1 MVIRDLVSFS
11 EEKYFNGAVQTE
23 WFYDPDKAEKVAN
36 SYVFHGPK
44 YFGVSSQDVLQN
56 SHRLID
62 TASFAKL
69 ICDKLYSDTPSIT
82 NNFIMTI
89 AGYGTGKSHL
99 AVCLGCLFSGIQPL
113 TSKITDNI
121 IQADREAG
129 MFIDQLNNKKN
140 IVIVLNGM
148 NNFNLDAAI
157 LKSSRLFLKTN
168 GITDDILQ
176 GLTKSYD
183 IAKHFVDKNYS
194 VYQQSF
200 EEFAE
205 HFGVAIKGLKLK
217 SFLIENVESSSDALR
232 IINSVYS
239 EVTGDSIHWD
249 RGISAGDILS
259 LLQDKLCGNGKP
271 FNKILILFDEF
282 GRYIEYAAANPA
294 IAGDASLQQVFEA
307 VQSANG
313 KIIFT
318 GFIQNEL
325 SAYLARIEKTSNIIR
340 YVGRYSNSE
349 KLYLSTNFE
358 TILASLL
365 NKNESSGFSSVIDTA
380 LERYERFHSNIFEA
394 LGRWDRST
402 QKKGVWT
409 IPSLYNNVILKGCY
423 PLHPITTWLLS
434 NASAWMQ
441 QRSTIT
447 FAAEMVANISESE
460 IVGTWLPY
468 VYPIDIVDSS
478 IYNEMLN
485 SEEKGLVQSQSCM
498 LYRDILLKIG
508 NKLSECELKAL
519 KSILIINVGGFNLRS
534 KEDAI
539 VAIRYCSN
547 LREEDIIPALKSL
560 EDLHGVIAFDES
572 SNTYD
577 LIAEA
582 SGFNEFKRIYAKYR
596 LGTVATIDD
605 LDSDLLKDTGLVGT
619 VETSF
624 AQEHSISSSEWVF
637 EKRLVDASNID
648 ATYIRSIQKAIED
661 NYTGE
666 DPRGFLLF
674 AYCNNNSDTAIK
686 RISYLYKASDLKA
699 CPVIILFLD
708 DADGAVIDALTI
720 KKTIS
725 KFSQND
731 QARFQKHITGQIR
744 SQNKK
749 IIQALSRMMAARTQI
764 TEDGL
769 SVFSGRLNTLCSS
782 SFNELYSKT
791 PPFSFD
797 GFQNKQTTQA
807 KKYLSNICIKLF
819 DRTLMNIQ
827 SYQSLTQDEKN
838 RVKSC
843 LSVGISTSW
852 QVFDSKCNLVHPD
865 HPIIAEIYDRITDG
879 IPDDT
884 PVAMMSLFEEYMRPP
899 YGLNI
904 NAVSLLLFYYIAERG
919 SALYCYYGQEK
930 LQAPHLSDKIFK
942 GGKLQPAELKKI
954 RIQANN
960 NGCEDALAE
969 ACKAASNCV
978 SIDLFPKHKRII
990 DTIVSQ
996 EGVSDSNQMLL
1007 AKTTIR
1013 LDTGISLL
1021 GQVNEKIQKIKSLI
1035 TEAKKSFVIHKYIK
1049 VLDYFID
1056 FTKPLSDEYEFT
1068 GSEQLIERVETIE
1081 NEARALLETQYPSAI
1096 AKLKC
1101 DITQLSQVKGLYK
1114 KIAETLLQ
1122 NGYDAFAKLTKE
1134 KIQTLEIELIAKQK
1148 YESQLAQVKQ
1158 DIAMC
1163 SDLSMFTYVKLQE
1176 TETKMNNWIWYF
1188 TSAEDLPASV
1198 RKPVIES
1205 IKNVIK
1211 SVLTQKESLI
1221 RQINECIDA
1230 ISLVTTLADLQG
1242 IRKQI
1247 SSLLEKKY
1255 DLEHEEQLNKHLASV
1270 QERIDA
1276 IDAFPNNLDDL
1287 YALRNKLDKQ
1297 SDPVYVYELNKRMQ
1311 ELEASQKEWLLA
1323 TINPIERSLGTYTAS
1338 DCVSWIEKTELLPDY
1353 LSSHHKQLYKRTKDK
1368 VVERLHTCR
1377 IDGVVTMFNSLSP
1390 EERKECLSLLIN
1402 QGHIN

>member
-1 MVIRDLVSFS
+1 MKVKDLVSFS

-23 WFYDPDKAEKVAN
+23 WFYDPAKAEQVAT

-56 SHRLID
+56 SHRLVD
-62 TASFAKL
+62 TATFTQL
-69 ICDKLYSDTPSIT
+69 ICDKLYGDAPAIT

-113 TSKITDNI
+113 SSRI
-121 IQADREAG
+121 IDHIKQADQKVGTTIE
-129 MFIDQLNNKKN
+129 QLNNKKN

-148 NNFNLDAAI
+148 NNFNLDAAV
-157 LKSSRLFLKTN
+157 LKCTRSFLRAN
-168 GITDDILQ
+168 GIDDGVLRD
-176 GLTKSYD
+176 LTKSYD
-183 IAKHFVDKNYS
+183 IAKHFVEKNYT

-200 EEFAE
+200 EQSAKNS
-205 HFGVAIKGLKLK
+205 GVMFHGTKLK
-217 SFLIENVESSSDALR
+217 SFLIDNVEGSSDALR
-232 IINSVYS
+232 IINTVYS
-239 EVTGDSIHWD
+239 EVTGASIHWD

-259 LLQDKLCGNGKP
+259 LLEEKLCGNEKP

-294 IAGDASLQQVFEA
+294 IAGDASLQQMFEA

-313 KIIFT
+313 KIVFA

-365 NKNESSGFSSVIDTA
+365 SKNESAGFSYIIDNA

-394 LGRWDRST
+394 MGRWDRSV

-434 NASAWMQ
+434 NASGWMQ
-441 QRSTIT
+441 QRSTIA
-447 FAAEMVANISESE
+447 FAAEMVANIGDSE
-460 IVGTWLPY
+460 IVGNWLPY
-468 VYPIDIVDSS
+468 VYPVDIVDSS

-498 LYRDILLKIG
+498 LYRDIILKIG
-508 NKLSECELKAL
+508 NKLSDNELKTL
-519 KSILIINVGGFNLRS
+519 KSILIMNMGGFNLRS
-534 KEDAI
+534 KDDAI

-547 LREEDIIPALKSL
+547 LREEEIIPALKSL

-572 SNTYD
+572 ACTYD

-582 SGFNEFKRIYAKYR
+582 SGFNEFKRVYSKYR
-596 LGTVATIDD
+596 LGTVASIDD
-605 LDSDLLKDTGLVGT
+605 LDSDLLKDAGLVGS

-624 AQEHSISSSEWVF
+624 AQEHNISSAEWVF

-648 ATYIRSIQKAIED
+648 ATYIRSILKAIED

-674 AYCNNNSDTAIK
+674 VYCNKNTEDAIK
-686 RISYLYKASDLKA
+686 RITYLFKTANLKA

-708 DADGAVIDALTI
+708 DADGTVLDALTI

-731 QARFQKHITGQIR
+731 RARFQKHIAGQIR
-744 SQNKK
+744 TQNKK
-749 IIQALSRMMAARTQI
+749 IIQALTRMMTGRTQI
-764 TEDGL
+764 TEEGL
-769 SVFSGRLNTLCSS
+769 SVYSGRLNALCSNC
-782 SFNELYSKT
+782 FNELYTKT
-791 PPFSFD
+791 PPFAFD

-838 RVKSC
+838 RVRSC
-843 LSVGISTSW
+843 LSVGVSTSW
-852 QVFDSKCNLVHPD
+852 QVFDSKCCLTYPENPVV
-865 HPIIAEIYDRITDG
+865 AEIYDSISDS
-879 IPDDT
+879 ISAET
-884 PVAMMSLFEEYMRPP
+884 PMAMMSLFERYMRPP
-899 YGLNI
+899 FGLNI

-919 SALYCYYGQEK
+919 PSLYCYYGDEK

-942 GGKLQPAELKKI
+942 GGKLQPAELKKV
-954 RIQANN
+954 RIQINN
-960 NGCEDALAE
+960 NAYEDALSK
-969 ACKAASNCV
+969 ACQAASSCV
-978 SIDLFPKHKRII
+978 YIDEFPSHKKRI
-990 DTIVSQ
+990 DTIVAQ
-996 EGVSDSNQMLL
+996 EGVSETNQMIL
-1007 AKTTIR
+1007 AQTTIR

-1021 GQVNEKIQKIKSLI
+1021 GQINEKIQKMKGLI
-1035 TEAKKSFVIHKYIK
+1035 SETKKGFVIHKFIK

-1056 FTKPLSDEYEFT
+1056 FTKPLSDEYNFT
-1068 GSEQLIERVETIE
+1068 GSNQLIQRVESVE
-1081 NEARALLETQYPSAI
+1081 NEARALLEAQYPTAI
-1096 AKLKC
+1096 ARLKC

-1114 KIAETLLQ
+1114 KIAEVLSQ
-1122 NGYDAFAKLTKE
+1122 KGYVSFASLTKE
-1134 KIQTLEIELIAKQK
+1134 RIHSLEVELIAKQK

-1158 DIAMC
+1158 DMAMC
-1163 SDLSMFTYVKLQE
+1163 SDLSMFTYLQLQE
-1176 TETKMNNWIWYF
+1176 TETKMNNWMWYF

-1198 RKPVIES
+1198 RKPLIEN
-1205 IKNVIK
+1205 IKNVIEAL
-1211 SVLTQKESLI
+1211 LTQKESLLLKI
-1221 RQINECIDA
+1221 KECIDEENHA
-1230 ISLVTTLADLQG
+1230 TTLADLKKVRG
-1242 IRKQI
+1242 HLSALI
-1247 SSLLEKKY
+1247 EKKY
-1255 DLEHEEQLNKHLASV
+1255 DSGHEAELTNHLTSV
-1270 QERIDA
+1270 QQRIDA
-1276 IDAFPNNLDDL
+1276 IEALPNSLDDL
-1287 YALRNKLDKQ
+1287 YALRNKLDKT
-1297 SDPVYVYELNKRMQ
+1297 SDPVYVFEINKRMK
-1311 ELEASQKEWLLA
+1311 ELESSQKEWLLSTLA
-1323 TINPIERSLGTYTAS
+1323 PIDRSLETYSAS
-1338 DCVSWIEKTELLPDY
+1338 DCVNWIERTELLPDY
-1353 LSSHHKQLYKRTKDK
+1353 LSSHHRQLYKKAKDQ
-1368 VVERLHTCR
+1368 VIERLHTCR
-1377 IDGVVTMFNSLSP
+1377 IEGVVTMFNSLSP
-1390 EERKECLSLLIN
+1390 EEKKECLLLLTN
-1402 QGHIN
+1402 QS